1 MRQAFLLLRSDQARG
16 PLERRLAGVGF
27 ETKVRLLLDD
37 PQRDPSAPGSG
48 EAAKCV
54 SARAVWVTERLESA
68 IAWIERCAG
77 EAGGPGALH
86 HAVGLIELHDP
97 EAGGW
102 PDIHVLNTKNTCF
115 TSLAPLLM
123 MAFPEIQWTFWCS
136 WDLPPEVAANP
147 SLWPLW
153 SQIVQIDSLD
163 GLDEVIRW
171 NRAGLSSLFDPA
183 GANAYLRRSI
193 RDEPE
198 STAPYLPVREATAA
212 AIDEER
218 DYAFF
223 DAYVAWR
230 SGFRAWAIPSWAL
243 TQRIMGLKAPQARFD
258 LALEDLYLNF
268 PDRPAE
274 CRLSVPS
281 VRTEALP
288 RLADCPR
295 RVLVTVGPHKTGSP
309 WRTFPHVF
317 KPLSGVFDLW
327 RRVRR
332 LARLSGVEALKSF
345 HWPPQRR
352 EPTAEEPRGHSSP
365 GPLFLVAR
373 SLIAR
378 GRRLLGESH
387 SVEESVRAAALAV
400 HAKEFLGCRTPTTA
414 LEALALQHQA
424 EVTAESLFL
433 GVDENIE
440 LGDRFREIARDVK
453 AISQWFHPK
462 TRRRSELN
470 ARLAI
475 IERLAKRFA
484 DLHQIEEELACLAEA
499 RRLRFKFWTH
509 QKPWRRGLS
518 PVLGYLSF
526 CLSSLPRFALIVL
539 GWAMF
544 FGLSY
549 YVFALIT
556 PGRQPDFWNAMAGAS
571 KAFFTGGPA
580 TTWTQLGSGASRS
593 LETVWDFWLTF
604 QGIVSFTNLGL
615 LVSHLYLIVSRR

>member
-1 MRQAFLLLRSDQARG
+1 MRQAFLLLRSDLARG
-16 PLERRLAGVGF
+16 PLERRLGAAGF
-27 ETKVRLLLDD
+27 ETKVRVFPDD
-37 PQRDPSAPGSG
+37 PPREPAAPGIG
-48 EAAKCV
+48 KAAQCA
-54 SARAVWVTERLESA
+54 SARAVWVTEQLEGA
-68 IAWIERCAG
+68 IAWIERCADG
-77 EAGGPGALH
+77 AGGPGALQD
-86 HAVGLIELHDP
+86 AVGLIELHDP

-115 TSLAPLLM
+115 TSLALLLM

-136 WDLPPEVAANP
+136 WALPPEVAANP

-171 NRAGLSSLFDPA
+171 NRAGFASLFDPA
-183 GANAYLRRSI
+183 GANAYLRWSI

-198 STAPYLPVREATAA
+198 STAPYLPVREAIAA

-223 DAYVAWR
+223 DVYVAWR

-243 TQRIMGLKAPQARFD
+243 AQRVLGPEAPGVSPD

-274 CRLSVPS
+274 CHLSVPS
-281 VRTEALP
+281 VRTDALP
-288 RLADCPR
+288 RLVDCPR
-295 RVLVTVGPHKTGSP
+295 RILVTVGPHRMGSP
-309 WRTFPHVF
+309 WRAFPHVF

-332 LARLSGVEALKSF
+332 LARLSGIETLKNF
-345 HWPPQRR
+345 RWPPQPR
-352 EPTAEEPRGHSSP
+352 ERTAEEPRGHSSP

-378 GRRLLGESH
+378 GRRLLDESR

-400 HAKEFLGCRTPTTA
+400 HAKELLGCRTPTTA
-414 LEALALQHQA
+414 LEALALQHEA

-433 GVDENIE
+433 GVDQNIE
-440 LGDRFREIARDVK
+440 LGDRFREIAREVK
-453 AISQWFHPK
+453 AISRWFHPK
-462 TRRRSELN
+462 TQRRSELN

-484 DLHQIEEELACLAEA
+484 DLHQVEEELACLAEA
-499 RRLRFKFWTH
+499 RRLRFKFWAH
-509 QKPWRRGLS
+509 QKWWRRALS
-518 PVLGYLSF
+518 PLLGYLSF
-526 CLSSLPRFALIVL
+526 CLSSLPRFALVVL
-539 GWAMF
+539 GWAIF

-549 YVFALIT
+549 YVFALTT

-571 KAFFTGGPA
+571 KIFFTGEPA
-580 TTWTQLGSGASRS
+580 TTWTQLGSGASRG
-593 LETVWDFWLTF
+593 LETAWDFWLTF